1 MRPKKILLVDDET
14 EFSSTL
20 AERLS
25 LRGFDSDTSP
35 DGESALNKIE
45 NEQWGVAVLDL
56 MMPGIGGLETLRR
69 IKKIRPDLPVILL
82 TGHGSTKEG
91 MEGMRMGAFDYL
103 IKPLSINELLEKIN
117 EALGI

>member
-14 EFSSTL
+14 EFSATL

-25 LRGFDSDTSP
+25 LRGFESDTAP
-35 DGESALNKIE
+35 DGESALGKIE
-45 NEQWGVAVLDL
+45 GDIWGVAILDL
-56 MMPGIGGLETLRR
+56 MMPGMGGLETLKR

-103 IKPLSINELLEKIN
+103 IKPLSINDLLEKIN
-117 EALGI
+117 EAIAL